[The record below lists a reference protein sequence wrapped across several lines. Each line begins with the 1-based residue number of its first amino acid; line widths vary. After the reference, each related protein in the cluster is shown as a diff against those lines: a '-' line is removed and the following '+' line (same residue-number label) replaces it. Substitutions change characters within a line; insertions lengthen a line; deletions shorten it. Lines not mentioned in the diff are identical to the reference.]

1 MVWCWEAAVWTY
13 DLIVEVREGSLEE
26 VTRLLRLKMC
36 RSSRVREENVES
48 GHEVWSRAWE
58 VS

>member
-1 MVWCWEAAVWTY
+1 MVWCWEATAWKY

-36 RSSRVREENVES
+36 RSSRVKEENVES
-48 GHEVWSRAWE
+48 GHEVWSRARE

>member
-1 MVWCWEAAVWTY
+1 MWTY